1 MLYMIIPARQGSKR
15 FKNKNRK
22 LLPYTLKEIP
32 SEIHERTVITTDD
45 EYIWNRVSNMDVKL
59 HERSERLAGDEVS
72 MREVLISVAEDFN
85 FEKTDTFVMLYLTYP
100 GRNYE
105 DIKSA
110 INFFQDHNADSL
122 LCRQPAKSHPYLC
135 MYAEENNKGSQII
148 DHELYRYQDYPE
160 VFELSHYIAIQ
171 KVGEIP
177 NLNPNLYNEDTV
189 YYPVGNVIDVDYE
202 EDFDRFLK
210 ENEK

>member
-1 MLYMIIPARQGSKR
+1 MTFWIIPARKGSKR

-22 LLPYTLKEIP
+22 LLSYTLKEIP
-32 SEIHERTVITTDD
+32 SEVRERTIITTDD
-45 EYIWNRVSNMDVKL
+45 EHIWNHVSDMEVKL

-85 FEKTDTFVMLYLTYP
+85 FEKSDTFVMLYLTYP
-100 GRNYE
+100 GREYE

-110 INFFQDHNADSL
+110 INFFQDRGANSL
-122 LCRQPAKSHPYLC
+122 LCRQPVKSHPYLC
-135 MYAEENNKGSQII
+135 MHAEENNRGSQVI

-160 VFELSHYIAIQ
+160 VFELSHFIAIQ

-189 YYPVGNVIDVDYE
+189 YYPISNVIDVDHKK
-202 EDFDRFLK
+202 DFEKFL
-210 ENEK
+210 NERQR